1 MIDIVMS
8 NHFKKDLKL
17 AKKRGFD
24 MKLLDEVVTTL
35 AFGNKLPSHYTQH
48 DLLGNYVGF
57 KECHIKPDWLLI
69 YKIENSQLELFLFRT
84 GTRADLFD

>member
-17 AKKRGFD
+17 AKKRAFD

-35 AFGNKLPSHYTQH
+35 AFGNKLPSHYKEH

-57 KECHIKPDWLLI
+57 KECHIKPDWLLL

>member
-35 AFGNKLPSHYTQH
+35 AFGNKLPSHY
-48 DLLGNYVGF
+48 
-57 KECHIKPDWLLI
+57 
-69 YKIENSQLELFLFRT
+69 R
-84 GTRADLFD
+84 